1 MGKVI
6 KLGNAINA
14 IQMVAQVLEE
24 YEIYSEKS
32 HVEASA
38 IIRHILPSSVE
49 SVVALTEKQ
58 DKLFQKKEDYNENL
72 RVKDSVFSSND

>member
-1 MGKVI
+1 VSLGKVI

-49 SVVALTEKQ
+49 SVVALT
-58 DKLFQKKEDYNENL
+58 
-72 RVKDSVFSSND
+72 